1 MKSFIDNTFDMSDKT
16 VSLLISFL
24 NQGNGKLS
32 NRALNKEFA
41 DLTKKEVELIQETY
55 ALILINKILIYI

>member
-32 NRALNKEFA
+32 NRALKKEFA
-41 DLTKKEVELIQETY
+41 DLTKKEVELIQENY
-55 ALILINKILIYI
+55 ALIFNK